1 MSPPIY
7 RKVVALDIGSAGLRA
22 AQFTLRGRKPH
33 LDRYAEVE
41 LPLGAVSAGVVH
53 DPAAVG
59 KALRR
64 LWSVGKFSTKR
75 VVLALANDRVL
86 VRQLDLDWMEPGDF
100 RKALAYAVADQIP
113 MPVDEANLD
122 FHVLEDIP
130 ATASAD
136 ITGDGAHGG
145 GRMLRVLLVAAAR
158 DMVATHLAA
167 LDEAGLVPL
176 QADLASFALVRAVH
190 ADRAG
195 IGVLPANQAEAIV
208 DIGAETLTVVVHT
221 DGQPRFVRTVGGMGA
236 RFLAG
241 DAPTL
246 VTGVMAPALP
256 RPRPP
261 ASNGAVN
268 LNKAD
273 RASVSPDRRDA
284 VVAEIA
290 TTLKF
295 FLAAGTGIDTLARLV
310 FTGGGSRADGL
321 VEHVTEALDTDAV
334 LLTASPGER
343 GRISGSAVHADLG
356 ALALLSGL
364 VAGVS

>member
-1 MSPPIY
+1 MSPEIY
-7 RKVVALDIGSAGLRA
+7 RRVVALDIGSAGLRG

-64 LWSVGKFSTKR
+64 LWAAGKFSTKR
-75 VVLALANDRVL
+75 VVLAVANDRVL

-100 RKALAYAVADQIP
+100 RKALAYTVGDQIP
-113 MPVDEANLD
+113 MPVEEANLD
-122 FHVLEDIP
+122 YHVLEDIP
-130 ATASAD
+130 ATASTD
-136 ITGDGAHGG
+136 VTPGGAHGG

-158 DMVATHLAA
+158 DMVATYLNA

-176 QADLASFALVRAVH
+176 RVDLASFALVRAVH
-190 ADRAG
+190 GGRNAAAS
-195 IGVLPANQAEAIV
+195 PAANTAEAIV

-241 DAPTL
+241 GPATAA
-246 VTGVMAPALP
+246 TAGSAPALP
-256 RPRPP
+256 RPRAASSAAAVSSDKP
-261 ASNGAVN
+261 AV
-268 LNKAD
+268 
-273 RASVSPDRRDA
+273 ASVSPERRDA

-290 TTLKF
+290 TTLRF
-295 FLAAGTGIDTLARLV
+295 FLAAGTGIDALSRLV
-310 FTGGGSRADGL
+310 FTGGGARADAL
-321 VEHVTEALDTDAV
+321 MEQVTEVLDTDAV
-334 LLTASPGER
+334 LLTAAPGER
-343 GRISGSAVHADLG
+343 ARVCADAAAAELG

-364 VAGVS
+364 VAGV